1 MSQRKVNK
9 QLGFSDMVMIDHSA
23 LHALDDLER
32 VLDWSSLEGL
42 CRGIYSRKSGRPSYP
57 LSVLL
62 RSLLLGA
69 WYGLSDVKLEAQLVR
84 DLLFRKFV
92 GLTYQDSAPDHST
105 LSRFRSQLAA
115 HNLADKLLAEVNRQL
130 AAQNIIMQTGS
141 VSIIDATVIEA
152 HQSRPKRGKHGENTQ
167 DSQADYAVKAGGDGK
182 TTAIYGFK
190 LHLNVEEDGFIQKQS
205 VTAGNVHDSQ
215 QRDALMTGKEEQLY
229 ADSAY
234 ASNDTDEKLK
244 KSGVKNAVIKR
255 AYRNR
260 PLSEQD
266 KAHNALFT
274 STRALVEGVIGC
286 HKLHRNLRKTRF
298 MGLCKNIIHFG
309 LISVIH
315 NLQKGAKFLKLYGKA
330 QQMTA

>member
-1 MSQRKVNK
+1 MTHLKVK
-9 QLGFSDMVMIDHSA
+9 QQLGFGDMLIDHAA

-32 VLDWSSLEGL
+32 VIDWASLEAL
-42 CRGIYSRKSGRPSYP
+42 CEGIYAGKAGRPSYP

-92 GLTYQDSAPDHST
+92 GLTFTDTAPDHST
-105 LSRFRSQLAA
+105 LSRFRTQLSAK
-115 HNLADKLLAEVNRQL
+115 NLADKLLTEVNRQL
-130 AAQNIIMQTGS
+130 SAQNIIMKTGS

-152 HQSRPKRGKHGENTQ
+152 HQSRPKRGKDGENTQ
-167 DSQADYAVKAGGDGK
+167 DKEANYAVKAGGDGK
-182 TTAIYGFK
+182 MTAVYGYK

-215 QRDALMTGKEEQLY
+215 ERDRLLTGEETALY

-234 ASNDTDEKLK
+234 ASHETSAELAKR
-244 KSGVKNAVIKR
+244 GVKNAVMRR
-255 AYRNR
+255 AYRNH
-260 PLSEQD
+260 PLNEQD
-266 KAHNALFT
+266 KAHNALI
-274 STRALVEGVIGC
+274 SVTRSGVEAVFGA

-309 LISVIH
+309 LVNLMH
-315 NLQKGAKFLKLYGKA
+315 NLQKGAKFLQLYGKNQSIA
-330 QQMTA
+330 I